1 MLSTILLAT
10 WFLLISGK
18 KAARCQECLKTLEVP
33 SDEFDADNFSAQD
46 FTKLKNRGGLRFAS
60 TPFFS
65 LLQQVEKVI
74 NDFCSQ
80 GKIFCENAFQDILYG
95 ICDDSLTAV
104 GCDEHRLDVMMNV
117 IHSYVLCRFKFIIKE
132 KKRELCLAQKTT
144 ALTKKHFCQ
153 TSLSKNSLSKA

>member
-1 MLSTILLAT
+1 MFINCRFDVYFFYYRCKNSAKANQELKHYLKDILLKNMSIELHKVNQNESNSSVRNSNVVYYIAGYLV
-10 WFLLISGK
+10 FAYKRK
-18 KAARCQECLKTLEVP
+18 KATRCQECLKTLEVP

-80 GKIFCENAFQDILYG
+80 GKIFC
-95 ICDDSLTAV
+95 
-104 GCDEHRLDVMMNV
+104 
-117 IHSYVLCRFKFIIKE
+117 
-132 KKRELCLAQKTT
+132 
-144 ALTKKHFCQ
+144 
-153 TSLSKNSLSKA
+153 